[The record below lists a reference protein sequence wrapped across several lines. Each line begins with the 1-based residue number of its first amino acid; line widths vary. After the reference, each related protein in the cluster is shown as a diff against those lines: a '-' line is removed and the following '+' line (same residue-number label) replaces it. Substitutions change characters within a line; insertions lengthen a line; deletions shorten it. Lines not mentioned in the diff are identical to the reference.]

1 MKYKKFLGQHF
12 LHDTV
17 KIARMVNEIKPQKN
31 DIILEIGPG
40 AGALTKELV
49 KYTDKVIAV
58 EIDNEAIEVLAEKL
72 RSYSNLKIIKADFLK
87 IDLKEIFNENK
98 CKKLKIVGNIP
109 YYITAPIIERIIENR
124 ELIESAF
131 FTVQKEVAERIVANE
146 GTKKYSSLSVFVQFY
161 ANAKILFKIGR
172 KAFFPEPEVD
182 SAFIKLDFNR
192 EKINVKDEGL
202 FFKIVHI
209 AFSKRRKK
217 ILNNLSKDLKIEKE
231 RVMEI
236 FNDLKIKEDSRVEQ
250 ISIID
255 FAKISDRIY
264 EIFKK

>member
-1 MKYKKFLGQHF
+1 M
-12 LHDTV
+12 
-17 KIARMVNEIKPQKN
+17 
-31 DIILEIGPG
+31 
-40 AGALTKELV
+40 
-49 KYTDKVIAV
+49 
-58 EIDNEAIEVLAEKL
+58 
-72 RSYSNLKIIKADFLK
+72 
-87 IDLKEIFNENK
+87 
-98 CKKLKIVGNIP
+98 
-109 YYITAPIIERIIENR
+109 
-124 ELIESAF
+124 
-131 FTVQKEVAERIVANE
+131 QKEVAERIVANE

-182 SAFIKLDFNR
+182 SAFIKLDFNK
-192 EKINVKDEGL
+192 EKMNIKDEEL

-217 ILNNLSKDLKIEKE
+217 ILNNLSKDLKIEKDKI
-231 RVMEI
+231 MEI
-236 FNDLKIKEDSRVEQ
+236 FNELKIKEDSRVEK